1 MGVIQRANMPSRL
14 LICAS
19 VLAVLL
25 CHTWVS
31 AEVTPNTIVP
41 ERGLDSLKSQI
52 LRSNA
57 HEVPAA
63 ALSSDVVNKANG
75 DEDSASSSEDELWSI
90 GGMAQKAKDKA
101 NELKDKVVR
110 KANELKDK
118 AVKKAEEIK
127 DAAVRKAEEKAD
139 EDKDSASGS
148 EDELWSYKQLV
159 KKANELKDKA
169 VKKADEIKDEAVRK
183 AEEKADEDTAERRS

>member
-1 MGVIQRANMPSRL
+1 MPSRL

-25 CHTWVS
+25 CHTVVS

-52 LRSNA
+52 LSS

-75 DEDSASSSEDELWSI
+75 DEDTASSSEDELWSI

-110 KANELKDK
+110 KANELKAK
-118 AVKKAEEIK
+118 AVKKAKELY

-148 EDELWSYKQLV
+148 EDELWSYKQV
-159 KKANELKDKA
+159 VQKAHELKA
-169 VKKADEIKDEAVRK
+169 
-183 AEEKADEDTAERRS
+183 

>member
-25 CHTWVS
+25 CHTVVS

-75 DEDSASSSEDELWSI
+75 DEDTASGSEDELWSI

-101 NELKDKVVR
+101 NELKDKAVR
-110 KANELKDK
+110 KANELKD
-118 AVKKAEEIK
+118 E
-127 DAAVRKAEEKAD
+127 AARKAEEKANELKD
-139 EDKDSASGS
+139 EAIRKAKEKAAASGS
-148 EDELWSYKQLV
+148 EDELWSIGGMAQK
-159 KKANELKDKA
+159 
-169 VKKADEIKDEAVRK
+169 
-183 AEEKADEDTAERRS
+183 